1 LQGFSPLRFSSYAKD
16 LSSAVLG
23 LSMQFD
29 LGKIS
34 KGDLVKELDRGDV
47 AAGSTDRVISWRDN
61 QILEVQW
68 TPQETKPMSVT
79 GFEPGAIRAKL
90 DGLKQKARDRRAQSM
105 AKLDAAHEMV
115 ASVDAEIEKV
125 AAQIEKEAA
134 AGLQE
139 FAEFTNGG
147 PV

>member
-1 LQGFSPLRFSSYAKD
+1 
-16 LSSAVLG
+16 
-23 LSMQFD
+23 MQFD

-79 GFEPGAIRAKL
+79 GIKAGDVKGIL
-90 DGLKQKARDRRAQSM
+90 QKVRDRQAASL
-105 AKLDAAHEMV
+105 AKVADLATKSEAVASAMDNVTGAAHKEL
-115 ASVDAEIEKV
+115 DDTLAELG
-125 AAQIEKEAA
+125 QFSN
-134 AGLQE
+134 L
-139 FAEFTNGG
+139 G
-147 PV
+147 PNLEG